1 MKNETAIF
9 ILLKCL
15 TSHAFHPSRYFLLSS
30 LLLDLSLR
38 RVIVVHTLGLSLAL
52 IPRETHRKRGHE
64 LSFSDPFNFPF
75 TETNDSH
82 FLLSSKSIR
91 IIVAIRYRF
100 GSFLSCASVVSNYAD
115 ASLSLVSN
123 FLLSLTLP
131 NQASRIRVER

>member
-9 ILLKCL
+9 ILLKSL

-38 RVIVVHTLGLSLAL
+38 RVIVVHTLGLSLG
-52 IPRETHRKRGHE
+52 PRETHRKRGHE

-123 FLLSLTLP
+123 FLLSLTLR